1 MNTPPDLSVR
11 PLARP
16 CVLPLAILLSL
27 STAASAQAAS
37 PAPSELEFSDGFLI
51 GGSAIDMARY
61 ASGNPLAAGV
71 HGVDLWINGE
81 FVGSRDVTF
90 HAVNGSEIAVPCV
103 PSTLLDT
110 LSLKPDYRSVLQAQQ
125 GACLDLPGQI
135 EGASVSFDSST
146 LQLNI
151 SVPQAAQARSARGY
165 VAPAERDAGITAGF
179 IDYSA
184 SHYRSRGTDTTYLGL
199 HAGLNLGAW
208 RLRHRASFSDGPRG
222 LQHNVISSHVQRD
235 IPGLNSQLWIG
246 QGNSSGELFESV
258 AFTGVRVATDER
270 MLPDS
275 LRGYAPVVQG
285 IAEGNAVVRIRQNGN
300 IIHESTVAPG
310 PFSIE
315 DLYPT
320 NFGGDLEVTVT
331 EADGREQRFTVNF
344 SAVPQALRAGVTRF
358 SATAGELRD
367 GRGSLQTL
375 RFAEGTYARGIS
387 NHLTLLGGA
396 QLGENYTAVLAGAAI
411 NTPIGAFG
419 ADMTHSRARLDDRQ
433 PLAGNSFRLNYQRYV
448 ARTGTNFGLAAYR
461 YSTRGYM
468 SLADTARALQ
478 DDWGYSHRARQRY
491 QVNFSQRVGERSTL
505 YLSGGH
511 VSYWDSSRRQNDFQ
525 LGFQSVAGRVNYG
538 ISALRYRLGN
548 DRLDTRYSFT
558 LSVPLGRTAN
568 APRLNTQLSH
578 AGQGKQAQLGLN
590 GTLGEDRN
598 LNYSVSASDASEGAS
613 AYSAYMGYQG
623 SHLNANA
630 GYSRS
635 AGNRSITLGAAGSVV
650 LHRGGINFGQPVGE
664 GFVLVQAPGAQG
676 ARVGTGADIRIGR
689 NGYALLPHVSPY
701 RWNRID
707 LDPSGLPL
715 EVELL
720 QTSQRVAPTAGGIVR
735 VPFEVRRERTL
746 FIDATD
752 ALGQPLPFAAR
763 VEDDDGRPLGAVGQ
777 GGVIQL
783 RGAQDD
789 GALIVDPDGP
799 RRCRL
804 EYRLPDAPDA
814 YGLSWSQA
822 VCAPQP
828 LPGPGLQA
836 SAPAAH

>member
-1 MNTPPDLSVR
+1 M
-11 PLARP
+11 
-16 CVLPLAILLSL
+16 
-27 STAASAQAAS
+27 
-37 PAPSELEFSDGFLI
+37 
-51 GGSAIDMARY
+51 
-61 ASGNPLAAGV
+61 
-71 HGVDLWINGE
+71 
-81 FVGSRDVTF
+81 
-90 HAVNGSEIAVPCV
+90 
-103 PSTLLDT
+103 
-110 LSLKPDYRSVLQAQQ
+110 
-125 GACLDLPGQI
+125 
-135 EGASVSFDSST
+135 
-146 LQLNI
+146 
-151 SVPQAAQARSARGY
+151 
-165 VAPAERDAGITAGF
+165 
-179 IDYSA
+179 
-184 SHYRSRGTDTTYLGL
+184 
-199 HAGLNLGAW
+199 
-208 RLRHRASFSDGPRG
+208 
-222 LQHNVISSHVQRD
+222 
-235 IPGLNSQLWIG
+235 
-246 QGNSSGELFESV
+246 
-258 AFTGVRVATDER
+258 
-270 MLPDS
+270 
-275 LRGYAPVVQG
+275 
-285 IAEGNAVVRIRQNGN
+285 
-300 IIHESTVAPG
+300 
-310 PFSIE
+310 
-315 DLYPT
+315 
-320 NFGGDLEVTVT
+320 
-331 EADGREQRFTVNF
+331 
-344 SAVPQALRAGVTRF
+344 
-358 SATAGELRD
+358 
-367 GRGSLQTL
+367 
-375 RFAEGTYARGIS
+375 
-387 NHLTLLGGA
+387 
-396 QLGENYTAVLAGAAI
+396 
-411 NTPIGAFG
+411 
-419 ADMTHSRARLDDRQ
+419 
-433 PLAGNSFRLNYQRYV
+433 

-468 SLADTARALQ
+468 TLGDTARALQ

-548 DRLDTRYSFT
+548 DRQDTRYSFT

-598 LNYSVSASDASEGAS
+598 LNYSVSASDASEGAPAHS
-613 AYSAYMGYQG
+613 AYLGYQD

-746 FIDATD
+746 FIDSTD

-763 VEDDDGRPLGAVGQ
+763 VEDDDGRPMGAVGQ

-804 EYRLPDAPDA
+804 EYRMPDAPDA
-814 YGLSWSQA
+814 YGLSWTQA
-822 VCAPQP
+822 LCVPQTP
-828 LPGPGLQA
+828 LLPGLQA
-836 SAPAAH
+836 GASALQ

>member
-1 MNTPPDLSVR
+1 MSISLPPTRARALAMAIAVALA
-11 PLARP
+11 PL
-16 CVLPLAILLSL
+16 L
-27 STAASAQAAS
+27 TS
-37 PAPSELEFSDGFLI
+37 PAMAQDDALEFSDGFLI
-51 GGSAIDMARY
+51 GGDAIDLSRY
-61 ASGNPLAAGV
+61 ARGNPVAPGDYA
-71 HGVDLWINGE
+71 VDIRINGA
-81 FVGSRDVTF
+81 FVESSD
-90 HAVNGSEIAVPCV
+90 IAFIETPAEVAAQACLPQR
-103 PSTLLDT
+103 LLGA
-110 LSLKPDYRSVLQAQQ
+110 LSLKRELREALRSSDASCLPLQSTVA
-125 GACLDLPGQI
+125 GAT
-135 EGASVSFDSST
+135 VSFDSSA
-146 LQLNI
+146 LVLSI
-151 SVPQAAQARSARGY
+151 SIPQAAQETTARGY
-165 VAPAERDAGITAGF
+165 VAVEDRDAGVTAGF
-179 IDYSA
+179 VDYTA
-184 SHYRSRGTDTTYLGL
+184 NHYRSRGTDRSYLGL
-199 HAGLNLGAW
+199 QAGVNLGAW

-222 LQHNVISSHVQRD
+222 LQHDVISSHAQRD
-235 IPGLNSQLWIG
+235 IPGWNSQLWIG
-246 QGNSSGELFESV
+246 QGNTGGELFESV

-448 ARTGTNFGLAAYR
+448 ARTGTNLGLAAYR

-468 SLADTARALQ
+468 SLGDTARALQ
-478 DDWGYSHRARQRY
+478 DDWGYSSRARQRY

-538 ISALRYRLGN
+538 VSALRYRLGN
-548 DRLDTRYSFT
+548 DRQDTRYSFT

-578 AGQGKQAQLGLN
+578 AGQGRQVQLGLN

-613 AYSAYMGYQG
+613 AHSAYVGYQG

-783 RGAQDD
+783 RGAHDD

-804 EYRLPDAPDA
+804 EYRMPDAPDA

-828 LPGPGLQA
+828 LPVPGLQA
-836 SAPAAH
+836 SAPAVH

>member
-1 MNTPPDLSVR
+1 MR
-11 PLARP
+11 IRA
-16 CVLPLAILLSL
+16 LPHAILLTL
-27 STAASAQAAS
+27 AAIPVAQGA
-37 PAPSELEFSDGFLI
+37 PAPADDLEFSDGFMI

-61 ASGNPLAAGV
+61 AHGNPLAAGV
-71 HGVDLWINGE
+71 YSVDVRVNGE
-81 FVGSRDVTF
+81 FVSSRDITF
-90 HAVNGSEIAVPCV
+90 TAVPGSATAVPCV
-103 PSTLLDT
+103 SPALLDA
-110 LSLKPDYRSVLQAQQ
+110 LSLKSAYRDALAAQP
-125 GACLDLPGQI
+125 GCLDLARVI
-135 EGASVSFDSST
+135 EGATVRFDSST
-146 LQLNI
+146 LQLDI
-151 SVPQAAQARSARGY
+151 SVPQAAQARSPRGY
-165 VAPAERDAGITAGF
+165 VPPGDRDAGIIAGF
-179 IDYSA
+179 VDYSA
-184 SHYRSRGTDTTYLGL
+184 NHYRNRGTESSYLGVR
-199 HAGLNLGAW
+199 AGFNLGAW
-208 RLRHRASFSDGPRG
+208 RLRHRASFSDGPMGRRRE
-222 LQHNVISSHVQRD
+222 VISSHLQRD
-235 IPGLNSQLWIG
+235 ISGWNSQLWIG
-246 QGNSSGELFESV
+246 QGSTGGELFESV
-258 AFTGVRVATDER
+258 AFTGVRLATDER

-320 NFGGDLEVTVT
+320 NFGGDLQVTVT
-331 EADGREQRFTVNF
+331 EADGREQSFTVNF
-344 SAVPQALRAGVTRF
+344 SAVPQALRAGATRF
-358 SATAGELRD
+358 SATAGALR
-367 GRGSLQTL
+367 GRQDTLQPL
-375 RFAEGTYARGIS
+375 RFAEGSYARGIS
-387 NHLTLLGGA
+387 NHLTVLGGA
-396 QLGENYTAVLAGAAI
+396 QLGEHYAALLAGAAV
-411 NTPIGAFG
+411 NTPMGAFG
-419 ADMTHSRARLDDRQ
+419 ADVTHSRARLHNAMQ
-433 PLAGNSFRLNYQRYV
+433 ATGNSYRLNYQRYV
-448 ARTGTNFGLAAYR
+448 ARTGTNVGLAAYR

-478 DDWGYSHRARQRY
+478 DDWGYASRARQRY
-491 QVNFSQRVGERSTL
+491 QINFSQRVGERSSL

-511 VSYWDSSRRQNDFQ
+511 VSYWDSARRQNDFQ

-538 ISALRYRLGN
+538 VSALRYRLGN
-548 DRLDTRYSFT
+548 DRQDTRYSFT
-558 LSVPLGRTAN
+558 LSVPLGRTTN

-613 AYSAYMGYQG
+613 AHSAYLGYQG

-630 GYSRS
+630 GYSRN
-635 AGNRSITLGAAGSVV
+635 AGNHSITLGAAGSVV
-650 LHRGGINFGQPVGE
+650 LHRGGINFGPPVGE

-804 EYRLPDAPDA
+804 QYRMPDAPDA

-828 LPGPGLQA
+828 LPVPGLQA
-836 SAPAAH
+836 SAPAVH